1 MGDWVQ
7 VETGKKRTLT
17 GIFMKY
23 ICIFCV
29 NTVLL
34 MLVMLLTF
42 NMLVNTGAVL
52 PANYMERY
60 INENR
65 EEIINAGRVTE
76 KMLPVGSR
84 YGVYDIAGRFLY
96 GSFDEKDQRSAW
108 EAYTDNDA
116 FAARGGLYRFLLK
129 ENGEVCIVKYY
140 IKAQAA
146 NEFFRNIL
154 PAPDICIVLLFI
166 ILFFLQAAAVSRHF
180 AGTLSKRM
188 KVLNE
193 ATEKIRCQDLEMEEE
208 HSDIKEIDEVLTSLF
223 QMGKAL
229 KESLDRQWRLEQY
242 KKEQV
247 AALAHDIK
255 TPLTVIK
262 GNAELL
268 AEEIQEE
275 SCKEYNVYI
284 RENAAEIEEYLI
296 KLQDMLLMDGGE
308 EYEQAAETVQTKELA
323 ARLRERAKKLTA
335 GYSGSKLK
343 IAADQS
349 DISRLSGEI
358 RCNTGEILRAWDNI
372 VSNALEHTPEGKEIR
387 IVTEPAEDG
396 GKHYL
401 AARVIDKGKG
411 FSREELLYAAE
422 QFYQGDKSRHE
433 KKHRGIG
440 LYTASQFAARQGGR
454 VILENEEADGYG
466 ARVTL
471 LLIINDRYFANKE

>member
-17 GIFMKY
+17 GLFMKY

-34 MLVMLLTF
+34 MILMILAF
-42 NMLVNTGAVL
+42 NMLINAGAVL
-52 PANYMERY
+52 PANYMEGY

-76 KMLPVGSR
+76 EMLPVGSG
-84 YGVYDIAGRFLY
+84 YGVYDKTGRFLY
-96 GSFDEKDQRSAW
+96 GNFDEKIWRNAW
-108 EAYTDNDA
+108 EAYRENNTS
-116 FAARGGLYRFLLK
+116 AAGGGLYRFLLK

-140 IKAQAA
+140 IKSQAA
-146 NEFFRNIL
+146 NDFLRKVL
-154 PAPDICIVLLFI
+154 PAPDICMVVLFI
-166 ILFFLQAAAVSRHF
+166 ILFFLQAVLVSRHF
-180 AGTLSKRM
+180 AGTLSRRL
-188 KVLNE
+188 KVLNA
-193 ATEKIRCQDLEMEEE
+193 ATEKIRRQDLEMEEE
-208 HSDIKEIDEVLTSLF
+208 HSDIREIDEVLASLF
-223 QMGKAL
+223 KMGKAL

-275 SCKEYNVYI
+275 SCKEYNAYI
-284 RENAAEIEEYLI
+284 KENAAEIEEYLI
-296 KLQDMLLMDGGE
+296 KLQDMLLMDAGK
-308 EYEQAAETVQTKELA
+308 EYAQAAETVQTKELA
-323 ARLRERAKKLTA
+323 TRLRERAKKLAA
-335 GYSGSKLK
+335 GFSAGK
-343 IAADQS
+343 IETEEDKS
-349 DISRLSGEI
+349 DICGLPGEI
-358 RCNTGEILRAWDNI
+358 RCNTVEILRAWDNI
-372 VSNALEHTPEGKEIR
+372 VSNALEHTPEGDEIR
-387 IVTEPAEDG
+387 IVTESAKEG

-411 FSREELLYAAE
+411 FTREELLYAAE

-433 KKHRGIG
+433 KKHRGLG

-454 VILENEEADGYG
+454 VILENEETDGYG
-466 ARVTL
+466 AKVTL
-471 LLIINDRYFANKE
+471 LLEISSSKCDTC